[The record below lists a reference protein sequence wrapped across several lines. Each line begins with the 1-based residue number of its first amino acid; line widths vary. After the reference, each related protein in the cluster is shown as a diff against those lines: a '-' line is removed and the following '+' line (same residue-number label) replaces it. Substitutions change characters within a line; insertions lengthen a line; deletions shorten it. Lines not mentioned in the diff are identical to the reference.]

1 MAQTPAH
8 TFGAVRE
15 RVYDA
20 FENQKGEW
28 DMVTKLKLIFA
39 LLAFSACAAPEPSA
53 ETSATARD
61 GHEIILVRHAE
72 KLGGDDP
79 SLSEAGIARA
89 DTLSEILSDAGLT
102 HIHSTSYRRT
112 LETAAPIAAQTG
124 IEVRLYEASDLEGFA
139 DLLQATPGTHL
150 VVGHSNTTPYLASLL
165 GGDPGSEIDEA
176 SEYDRLYKID
186 LSENPPTSA
195 IERYGVRYEKPDLAP
210 TD

>member
-1 MAQTPAH
+1 
-8 TFGAVRE
+8 
-15 RVYDA
+15 
-20 FENQKGEW
+20 
-28 DMVTKLKLIFA
+28 MVTKLKLIFA
-39 LLAFSACAAPEPSA
+39 LLALSACAAPEPSA
-53 ETSATARD
+53 DETMAPSDR
-61 GHEIILVRHAE
+61 HEIMLVRHAE

-79 SLSEAGIARA
+79 ALSEAGTARA
-89 DTLSEILSDAGLT
+89 ETLAEILSDAGLT

-165 GGDPGSEIDEA
+165 GGDSGSEIDEA

-186 LSENPPTSA
+186 LSATPPISR
-195 IERYGVRYEKPDLAP
+195 IERYGVRYESSDVVPAD
-210 TD
+210 